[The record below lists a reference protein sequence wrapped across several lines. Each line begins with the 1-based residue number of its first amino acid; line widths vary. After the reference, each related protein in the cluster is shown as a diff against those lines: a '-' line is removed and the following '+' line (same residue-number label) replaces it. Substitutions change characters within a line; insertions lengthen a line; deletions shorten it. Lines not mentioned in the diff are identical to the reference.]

1 MVSLIQS
8 NYQGFGSGILI
19 PGTGIALHNRGYGF
33 TLEAGHPNQ
42 VAPRKRPYHTIIPS
56 FLTQDDQPLGPFGV
70 MGEYMQPQGH
80 LQMVV
85 NLADYAMNPQAALDA
100 PRWQFIAGNQVLLEP
115 TVSSEVAL
123 ALAQRGHHIEM
134 STDGKRFGKGQI
146 ILQQGGVF
154 VAASEPRGDGLALAL

>member
-1 MVSLIQS
+1 
-8 NYQGFGSGILI
+8 
-19 PGTGIALHNRGYGF
+19 
-33 TLEAGHPNQ
+33 
-42 VAPRKRPYHTIIPS
+42 
-56 FLTQDDQPLGPFGV
+56 

-85 NLADYAMNPQAALDA
+85 NLADYGMNPQAALDA

-115 TVSSEVAL
+115 TVPSHIAL